1 MAAAVDVD
9 VPCDP
14 VAAVAGEAVLTVAL
28 LGRRLV
34 PLYCQIVMGHPELS
48 VSWLWVQ
55 LKWLTLKKE
64 KK

>member
-48 VSWLWVQ
+48 VS
-55 LKWLTLKKE
+55 
-64 KK
+64 